1 MTGSLTIVGLGP
13 GTPDWITP
21 AAQAALDA
29 ATDIVGYGPYVDRVP
44 ERTSLTRHASD
55 NRVEVERAS
64 HALQL
69 AAEGRTVA
77 VVSGGDP
84 GVFAMAAAV
93 FEALETGPAGWRTLP
108 ITVEPGITAMLAAA
122 ARAGAPLGGD
132 FCAISLSDNLK
143 PWEIVTARL
152 EAVLAADLVI
162 CLYNPISKARPW
174 QLGKALELAAR
185 HRKAATPVLFARA
198 VGRPDED
205 LRVLKLAE
213 AVEAASTADMATLVM
228 IGASSTRLIAREGAA
243 PYVYTPRSV
252 TKSPCVTSQGR
263 T

>member
-44 ERTSLTRHASD
+44 ERTGLTKHPSD

-69 AAEGRTVA
+69 AAGGRTVA

-93 FEALETGPAGWRTLP
+93 FEALEAGPIEWRALQ
-108 ITVEPGITAMLAAA
+108 IAVEPGITAMLAAA

-143 PWEIVTARL
+143 PWEVVTARL
-152 EAVLAADLVI
+152 EAALTADFVI